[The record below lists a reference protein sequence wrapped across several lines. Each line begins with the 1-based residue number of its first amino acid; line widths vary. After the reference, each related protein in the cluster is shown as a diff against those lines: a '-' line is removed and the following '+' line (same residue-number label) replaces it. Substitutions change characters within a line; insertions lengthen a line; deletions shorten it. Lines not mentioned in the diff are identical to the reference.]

1 MMKVQ
6 QLRQDLYKTQDE
18 IEALQQELGTPYNPR
33 ENETELQRA
42 KEAVLGGTGYS
53 SGSLQVIAD
62 TAAAEQAS
70 AARRIVEDEL
80 VNSRRRLGLVNPSVA
95 APDWQHSRCDRSR
108 QVAQL
113 LSRSGERIA
122 SDSCDSR
129 LYSTSP
135 VPAPAP
141 APYPSDA
148 PLAALQTGDE
158 IEAVRGG
165 EWCVGIASHIT
176 PTTVDVH
183 WKDGYI
189 TPGVPLEYTRSP
201 QAPMN
206 FDTDKMR
213 SPTRSSNYPIMFQG
227 REVTPV
233 GGDWGTKGHVA
244 YKRYSPERMDGS
256 NGIAATAANWST
268 FLRSSSKSGK
278 KRAVSKP
285 KHSVNSTAT
294 VAAVTPKRSSRV
306 RSLSQK
312 STHRD
317 AEYKQLFEPL
327 KKMSTLQFDRTT
339 SVAPKI
345 GSERRFS
352 TPRGWA
358 PGQYHLL
365 TSRR

>member
-1 MMKVQ
+1 
-6 QLRQDLYKTQDE
+6 
-18 IEALQQELGTPYNPR
+18 
-33 ENETELQRA
+33 
-42 KEAVLGGTGYS
+42 
-53 SGSLQVIAD
+53 
-62 TAAAEQAS
+62 
-70 AARRIVEDEL
+70 
-80 VNSRRRLGLVNPSVA
+80 
-95 APDWQHSRCDRSR
+95 
-108 QVAQL
+108 
-113 LSRSGERIA
+113 
-122 SDSCDSR
+122 
-129 LYSTSP
+129 
-135 VPAPAP
+135 
-141 APYPSDA
+141 
-148 PLAALQTGDE
+148 
-158 IEAVRGG
+158 
-165 EWCVGIASHIT
+165 
-176 PTTVDVH
+176 
-183 WKDGYI
+183 
-189 TPGVPLEYTRSP
+189 
-201 QAPMN
+201 MN